1 MVGHSWL
8 CNGSPASPTH
18 PPTALALARQ
28 LVEHW
33 HEPGSAFRAH
43 SVSKLW
49 TMMERER
56 QREARPRAS
65 KVKRALEL
73 VRGQGAWAGA
83 DKANCNL

>member
-1 MVGHSWL
+1 MAPL
-8 CNGSPASPTH
+8 PPLPTH
-18 PPTALALARQ
+18 PPPLLLSRQ